1 MTNSVVLPRKLII
14 FGIVLPLAAF
24 VGYLLA
30 SPDFGS
36 FALIALFVG
45 VLTLP
50 LFLRWHHAI
59 LVFTWN
65 LSLVLAFLPGAP
77 PLWMPAGL
85 ISLSLVLLSRILDKD
100 LRLLHVPSVSWSL
113 LFLGLVVLFTMKMTG
128 TIGLRSL
135 GGTSY
140 GGKKYFFILFAIAAY
155 FALSSR
161 RIPLQKANFYTGAFL
176 LPGLTLVLSSVVYM
190 LGPSVWFLYYL
201 LPTDVALGQAIED
214 MQFNPGALKIG
225 RIAGFA
231 FGGPALL
238 NFMLARYGV
247 RGILDWSKPW
257 RLLVFVGVIAVS
269 LLGGFRSV
277 LILNGLLFVL
287 QFFLEGMHKT
297 YLSAVL
303 LIAGLPIFAG
313 LVLFADKLPLSAQRT
328 LSFLPIKVHP
338 AAQADAMASTDWRLR
353 MWQVLWPE
361 VPKYF
366 WIGKGYTASATDYY
380 LASESARRG
389 LGQDYEASLIA
400 GDYHS
405 GPLSI
410 MVPFGIFGVLAF
422 IFFLAASLRVL
433 HLNYRDGHP
442 RLKLI
447 NTFLYSCF
455 IVRVIFFLAVFG
467 GIHVDIVTF
476 AGLVGLSISLNGG
489 VARLPAQTPTD
500 GTEEDTAAGDIA
512 ASAPLPRG

>member
-1 MTNSVVLPRKLII
+1 MTSSAIIPRKLII

-30 SPDFGS
+30 SPDFS
-36 FALIALFVG
+36 SLALVGLFFG
-45 VLTLP
+45 VLTVP
-50 LFLRWHHAI
+50 LFLRWHHPI

-65 LSLVLAFLPGAP
+65 LSLILAFLPGAP

-85 ISLSLVLLSRILDKD
+85 ISLSLVLLSRILDKE

-113 LFLGLVVLFTMKMTG
+113 LCLGLVVVFTMKMTG

-135 GGTSY
+135 GGASY
-140 GGKKYFFILFAIAAY
+140 GGKKYFFILLAIAGY

-161 RIPLQKANFYTGAFL
+161 RIPLEKANFYTGAFL
-176 LPGLTLVLSSVVYM
+176 LPGLTPVLSSVVYM
-190 LGPSVWFLYYL
+190 LGPSVWFLFYL
-201 LPTDVALGQAIED
+201 LPTDAAMGQAMED
-214 MQFNPGALKIG
+214 MQLNQGAFKIG

-231 FGGPALL
+231 FGVAALL

-247 RGILDWSKPW
+247 RGILDWSRPW
-257 RLLVFVGVIAVS
+257 RLLVFVCVIAVS

-277 LILNGLLFVL
+277 LILNGLLFVF

-297 YLSAVL
+297 YLCAVL

-313 LVLFADKLPLSAQRT
+313 LVLFAEKLPMSAQRT

-338 AAQADAMASTDWRLR
+338 AARADAMASTDWRLR

-366 WIGKGYTASATDYY
+366 WVGKGYTASATDYY
-380 LASESARRG
+380 LAAESTRRG
-389 LGQDYEASLIA
+389 LGQDYEVSLIA

-422 IFFLAASLRVL
+422 VFFLGAGWRVL
-433 HLNYRDGHP
+433 HLNYCHGHP

-455 IVRVIFFLAVFG
+455 MVRIIFFVAVFG
-467 GIHVDIVTF
+467 GVHGDIAVF
-476 AGLVGLSISLNGG
+476 AGLVGLGISLNGG
-489 VARLPAQTPTD
+489 VAKPPAKVPSKAK
-500 GTEEDTAAGDIA
+500 EEDAALGEVF
-512 ASAPLPRG
+512 ASGGLDNR